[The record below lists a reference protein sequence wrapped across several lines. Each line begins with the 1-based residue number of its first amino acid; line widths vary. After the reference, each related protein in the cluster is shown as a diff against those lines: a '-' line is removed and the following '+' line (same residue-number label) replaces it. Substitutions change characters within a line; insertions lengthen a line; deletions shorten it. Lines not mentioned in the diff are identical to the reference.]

1 MKIVRNQIKK
11 IKTWLVKEGYKLIPV
26 CVLFLVAA
34 FYMMFLTAKEVS
46 ILEQDGKAIV
56 GDVILDTFLS
66 GNETDS
72 VELASFSAYDS
83 LYENHG
89 KLYLSNNQEISATYP
104 LYVNENLSIVNISAS
119 SKLVTTTYQEEDG
132 YPYFTLSNGVL
143 YNYGDGEQASYETY
157 LFLKLSNGLFVSSIP
172 ITIETAN
179 ETIDIPINSILYIEE
194 DAIQYYSPADDTFTY
209 HRIEALDDTSKIK
222 YQEEEITFQELLDN
236 LKITTVDEENK
247 PTPLPSATPTP
258 TPTET
263 PDEEVSKAEKPVVQ
277 LSDVKEGVYGLNATL
292 SVTGDVS
299 KITKAITFTVT
310 RNGNVVLRKQYISF
324 GQIRINGLEPGE
336 QYEIKGTYSYQ
347 MDNED
352 EVTETFYQDT
362 ITMNDISSL
371 GPIVVSFE
379 PGSIYSN
386 KIALN
391 NLKIT
396 DESDQEA
403 LYGLSKAVVE
413 IDGEQYNVGTKL
425 FTSLSNGDA
434 VTYESPELLDSN
446 KIVNFVII
454 MRDNYGNDLPMS
466 NNTGSTRTAKEAPTV
481 TITTLK
487 NEVNDLQLQ
496 INLKNSDNVVIE
508 NYRYVIYTSTGEIF
522 MQDQVPTDGILKLT
536 NLNSEDWYQ
545 IFVYGSYDIEDG
557 NGKVEDHTFANMKLT
572 AVPLTTLGLAHINV
586 TSKATQNSATLSLTL
601 DSATDK
607 RLLPFIKDITV
618 KLTHD
623 KEEYEHVL
631 TAEELQAF
639 ISNQTIN
646 IVYENLKSQTEYKID
661 IQTTIGS
668 LEQEEVF
675 DAIFSLKSVKTLR
688 RDAKIYFRNRFTMQ
702 TLIDFDVKID
712 DPDNAI
718 ESGRILLEVRN
729 QDDKLINVIYLD
741 PNQDFKQIT
750 LDDLTPQQTYR
761 LTYIVESYNT
771 GYDNSTYQENYI
783 LHEEEIK
790 TDGGITGEIQLHSL
804 LEKPAGKNL
813 LNFKSNINSESSY
826 ITSLTDES
834 VTFNSSVWFSLLN
847 DVPVKPNT
855 TYVLSY
861 KLTADNPATVG
872 NYEYQI
878 LDYKQDIEGASWNDK
893 NLKPVRIQTDD
904 SNIYALKFTTG
915 ETTTSFRMS
924 GFINKQ
930 GSFSDGNY
938 TYSDFMLT
946 EGDNYVPYEPYEKE
960 EGYEA
965 TLHTTINDSRAEI
978 TNQDYYIDL
987 YKGDE
992 LLDTFHGYLD
1002 ENHQI
1007 NQAESILQTEELAE
1021 YTVKLKIKVRDRF
1034 YELDSISFVADQEI
1048 RSIYTINQYLNM
1060 NPIKKYLVQND
1071 LDFTSTNKYYYK
1083 FSGTL
1088 DFQGHKV
1095 ITDNDDGNC
1104 CIMDTLN
1111 NGTIEKVDVDAYMK

>member
-72 VELASFSAYDS
+72 VKLASFSAYDS

-362 ITMNDISSL
+362 ITMSDISSL

-396 DESDQEA
+396 EESDQEA

-413 IDGEQYNVGTKL
+413 IDGEQYNVGT
-425 FTSLSNGDA
+425 
-434 VTYESPELLDSN
+434 
-446 KIVNFVII
+446 
-454 MRDNYGNDLPMS
+454 
-466 NNTGSTRTAKEAPTV
+466 
-481 TITTLK
+481 
-487 NEVNDLQLQ
+487 
-496 INLKNSDNVVIE
+496 
-508 NYRYVIYTSTGEIF
+508 
-522 MQDQVPTDGILKLT
+522 
-536 NLNSEDWYQ
+536 
-545 IFVYGSYDIEDG
+545 
-557 NGKVEDHTFANMKLT
+557 
-572 AVPLTTLGLAHINV
+572 
-586 TSKATQNSATLSLTL
+586 
-601 DSATDK
+601 
-607 RLLPFIKDITV
+607 
-618 KLTHD
+618 
-623 KEEYEHVL
+623 
-631 TAEELQAF
+631 
-639 ISNQTIN
+639 
-646 IVYENLKSQTEYKID
+646 
-661 IQTTIGS
+661 
-668 LEQEEVF
+668 
-675 DAIFSLKSVKTLR
+675 
-688 RDAKIYFRNRFTMQ
+688 
-702 TLIDFDVKID
+702 
-712 DPDNAI
+712 
-718 ESGRILLEVRN
+718 
-729 QDDKLINVIYLD
+729 
-741 PNQDFKQIT
+741 
-750 LDDLTPQQTYR
+750 
-761 LTYIVESYNT
+761 
-771 GYDNSTYQENYI
+771 
-783 LHEEEIK
+783 
-790 TDGGITGEIQLHSL
+790 
-804 LEKPAGKNL
+804 
-813 LNFKSNINSESSY
+813 
-826 ITSLTDES
+826 
-834 VTFNSSVWFSLLN
+834 
-847 DVPVKPNT
+847 
-855 TYVLSY
+855 
-861 KLTADNPATVG
+861 
-872 NYEYQI
+872 
-878 LDYKQDIEGASWNDK
+878 
-893 NLKPVRIQTDD
+893 
-904 SNIYALKFTTG
+904 
-915 ETTTSFRMS
+915 
-924 GFINKQ
+924 
-930 GSFSDGNY
+930 
-938 TYSDFMLT
+938 
-946 EGDNYVPYEPYEKE
+946 
-960 EGYEA
+960 
-965 TLHTTINDSRAEI
+965 
-978 TNQDYYIDL
+978 
-987 YKGDE
+987 
-992 LLDTFHGYLD
+992 
-1002 ENHQI
+1002 
-1007 NQAESILQTEELAE
+1007 
-1021 YTVKLKIKVRDRF
+1021 
-1034 YELDSISFVADQEI
+1034 
-1048 RSIYTINQYLNM
+1048 
-1060 NPIKKYLVQND
+1060 
-1071 LDFTSTNKYYYK
+1071 
-1083 FSGTL
+1083 
-1088 DFQGHKV
+1088 
-1095 ITDNDDGNC
+1095 
-1104 CIMDTLN
+1104 
-1111 NGTIEKVDVDAYMK
+1111 